1 MKRNEMIHMLQTT
14 PGWDV
19 CIVGG
24 GATGL
29 GIAVDA
35 ASRGLKTLLVEK
47 FDFAKATSS
56 RSTKLVHGGVRYLQ
70 QGNIKLV
77 MEALKE
83 RGILLKNAPH
93 LVKNQAFIVPNYKW
107 WEGPYYG
114 IGLKVYDWMAGSLGF
129 GPSQFLSR
137 EETLA
142 LAPTLDPDGLRGGVL
157 YHDGQFD
164 DARLAIHLAMT
175 AADHG
180 ATIINYMSVEELL
193 KTNNKVC
200 GVVLKDKLKDTS
212 GDTTTYEI
220 KAKAV
225 INATGVFADSIL
237 KMDDA
242 QSDAVV
248 TMSQGIHIVLER
260 DFLPSDTA
268 ILIPRTDDK
277 RVLFAVPWH
286 DKIIVGTTDTPVTAA
301 TAEPVATEEEID
313 FVLQHIQKYLSKD
326 PKRSDIRSV
335 FAGLRPLVKGQSKTT
350 AALSRDHLITISD
363 SELITIAGGKW
374 TTYRKMAEDV
384 LEIVIHK
391 IGVDERSAMSVC
403 RTKDL
408 PIHGYKKQTDFNAPR
423 YYYGADEQAIASII
437 REDKILG
444 EKIHPMFPFVKA
456 EVVWAVQ
463 HEMCMRIEDFLSRR
477 TRALLLDANSA
488 IESAPLVAELMA
500 REMEKNGQWIKDEI
514 DNFNSIAKNY
524 LPASNRPTSRLDNQT
539 SN

>member
-1 MKRNEMIHMLQTT
+1 MIQQLQVT
-14 PGWDV
+14 PTWDI

-35 ASRGLKTLLVEK
+35 ASRGYKTLLVEK
-47 FDFAKATSS
+47 FDFAKGTSS

-83 RGILLKNAPH
+83 RGILIKNAPH

-107 WEGPYYG
+107 WEGPFYG

-137 EETLA
+137 EETLH

-193 KTNNKVC
+193 KENGRVC
-200 GVVLKDKLKDTS
+200 GVMLKDSLNDTPS
-212 GDTTTYEI
+212 GSTSYQV

-225 INATGVFADSIL
+225 VNATGVFTDSIL

-242 QSDAVV
+242 RTESLV
-248 TMSQGIHIVLER
+248 TLSQGIHIVLDRE
-260 DFLPSDTA
+260 FLPSETA
-268 ILIPRTDDK
+268 IMIPRTDDK

-286 DKIIVGTTDTPVTAA
+286 NKIIVGTTDTPVKNSSP
-301 TAEPVATEEEID
+301 EPKALQEEVE
-313 FVLQHIQKYLSKD
+313 FVLHHIQRYLTKD
-326 PKRSDIRSV
+326 PDRSDIRSV
-335 FAGLRPLVKGQSKTT
+335 FAGLRPLVRAHSKTT
-350 AALSRDHLITISD
+350 AALSRDHNITVTN
-363 SELITIAGGKW
+363 SELITITGGKW

-384 LEIVIHK
+384 LEIVVPK
-391 IGVDERSAMSVC
+391 AGLADRDC

-408 PIHGYKKQTDFNAPR
+408 HIHGYKDDTDFNKPL
-423 YYYGADEQAIASII
+423 YYYGTDEQGVRAIIES
-437 REDKILG
+437 DKTFS
-444 EKIHPMFPFVKA
+444 KQIHPVFPFINA
-456 EVVWAVQ
+456 EILWAIRN
-463 HEMCMRIEDFLSRR
+463 EMCMTVDDFLARR
-477 TRALLLDANSA
+477 TRALFLDAKAS
-488 IESAPLVAELMA
+488 IESAPVVAELMA
-500 REMEKNGQWIKDEI
+500 KELNKSEEWIKNEI
-514 DNFNSIAKNY
+514 DGFNSIAKNY
-524 LPASNRPTSRLDNQT
+524 LPT
-539 SN
+539 SNDKLQTTI